1 MKGHDKLVGLRAPH
15 EWPEIDAL
23 MDLMLM
29 FRSRM
34 YICTASAE
42 HWVIDEHGQGP
53 KYDDASRNA
62 RDLARQRGIMA
73 WT

>member
-1 MKGHDKLVGLRAPH
+1 
-15 EWPEIDAL
+15 
-23 MDLMLM
+23 M

-53 KYDDASRNA
+53 KYDDASRNV
-62 RDLARQRGIMA
+62 RDLARQKGIMA
-73 WT
+73 WTGQAFLDALKPYRQSWNPYHHGEPDN